1 VLTALPAWIFAAR
14 QVHELFSNEQDI
26 RKLLP
31 RPCREERHIHE
42 EEERMRLFT
51 RVTRTTGLL
60 ALAAA
65 GATIAAGSASAASD
79 VVGHLY
85 VNDNT
90 AGTNTIAAF
99 DRHADG
105 SLTPLHGSPF
115 AAGGAGTGTGIGSQ
129 GALQV
134 TSDGNFLLA
143 VDAGS
148 NQISVLRINSDGE
161 LSPVGGGPV
170 ASGGTK
176 PVSIAVH
183 GSLVYV
189 ANAGDGGS
197 NYTGFTL
204 NPGGHLRPL
213 AGSTVSLPDGSSP
226 GDVLFNGDGTRL
238 VGTRVGTSLID
249 SFTVGGDGQLTAAA
263 GSPFAAQG
271 LGPFGSEF
279 RPTDPSQL
287 FVSNAHNVGAG
298 TGTISAFS
306 DGSDGTLTSI
316 GSSPFPDS
324 QTAPCW
330 VEISHDGQVLFTV
343 NTASNS
349 ISRYA
354 IAADGSLSLL
364 GSTSLGSTG
373 LGAEDARLGPN
384 GQTLWV
390 VDTGARAISAFAV
403 DGGNLTELPSSP
415 TALPAG
421 SAPFGI
427 VVT

>member
-1 VLTALPAWIFAAR
+1 MQVRTRIAAAI
-14 QVHELFSNEQDI
+14 S
-26 RKLLP
+26 
-31 RPCREERHIHE
+31 
-42 EEERMRLFT
+42 
-51 RVTRTTGLL
+51 LL
-60 ALAAA
+60 ALGAVTVVVAAA
-65 GATIAAGSASAASD
+65 SASAAST

-99 DRHADG
+99 DRHEDG
-105 SLTPLHGSPF
+105 TLTPLHGSPF

-129 GALQV
+129 GALQI
-134 TSDGNFLLA
+134 TSDGKYLLA

-161 LSPVGGGPV
+161 LNPIGGGPV
-170 ASGGTK
+170 SSGGVR

-189 ANAGDGGS
+189 ANAGDGGT

-213 AGSTVSLPDGSSP
+213 AGSTVALPAGSSP
-226 GDVLFNGDGTRL
+226 GDILFNGDGTRL
-238 VGTRVGTSLID
+238 IGAEVNTSLID
-249 SFTVGGDGQLTAAA
+249 SFVVGANGLLTAAS

-271 LGPFGSEF
+271 PGPFGSEF
-279 RPTDPSQL
+279 RPTDPTQL
-287 FVSNAHNVGAG
+287 FVSNAHGGPGN
-298 TGTISAFS
+298 GTISAFS

-316 GSSPFPDS
+316 GTSPFPDF

-330 VEISHDGQVLFTV
+330 VEISHDGQFLFTV

-354 IAADGSLSLL
+354 IAGDGSLSLL
-364 GSTSLGSTG
+364 GSTSLGSANV
-373 LGAEDARLGPN
+373 GAEDARLGPN
-384 GQTLWV
+384 GGTLWV
-390 VDTGARAISAFAV
+390 VDTGARAVSAFAV
-403 DGGNLTELPSSP
+403 NGGNLTQLPSSP
-415 TALPAG
+415 TPLPAG

>member
-1 VLTALPAWIFAAR
+1 
-14 QVHELFSNEQDI
+14 
-26 RKLLP
+26 
-31 RPCREERHIHE
+31 
-42 EEERMRLFT
+42 MRWFRRIT
-51 RVTRTTGLL
+51 QASGLL

-65 GATIAAGSASAASD
+65 VATIAAGGASAASD

-105 SLTPLHGSPF
+105 TLTPLHGSPF
-115 AAGGAGTGTGIGSQ
+115 AAGGAGTGAGVGSQ

-134 TSDGNFLLA
+134 TSDGKYLLA

-161 LSPVGGGPV
+161 VSPVGGGPV
-170 ASGGTK
+170 S
-176 PVSIAVH
+176 S
-183 GSLVYV
+183 
-189 ANAGDGGS
+189 GGS

-204 NPGGHLRPL
+204 NPGGHLQPL
-213 AGSTVSLPDGSSP
+213 AGSTVPLPNGSSP
-226 GDVLFNGDGTRL
+226 GDVLFNSDGTRL
-238 VGTRVGTSLID
+238 VGTRIGTSLID
-249 SFTVGGDGQLTAAA
+249 SFIVGGDGRLTAAA
-263 GSPFAAQG
+263 ASPFAAQG

-279 RPTDPSQL
+279 RPTDPTQL
-287 FVSNAHNVGAG
+287 FVSNAHNVGPG

-306 DGSDGTLTSI
+306 DASDGTLTSI
-316 GSSPFPDS
+316 GSSPYADLE
-324 QTAPCW
+324 TAPCW

-343 NTASNS
+343 NTASHS

-354 IAADGSLSLL
+354 IAADGSLNLL
-364 GSTSLGSTG
+364 GSTSLGAAG
-373 LGAEDARLGPN
+373 IGAEDARLGPN
-384 GQTLWV
+384 GKTLWV
-390 VDTGARAISAFAV
+390 VDSGARAVSAFAV